1 MKCNTRKFSVAAA
14 TLAMAALILVVAAGV
29 FGGFKTSPPVL
40 AASTSAGASA
50 SSAVSSR
57 AYLHSY
63 NLASK
68 GIAIEGYCPV
78 AYFTEQRAREGS
90 PSFAADFNGVT
101 YFLSSA
107 EAKQAF
113 EADPQAYIPAYG
125 GWCAYGMAVEDKFP
139 VDPTNFKIVDGR
151 LMLFLRNVN
160 VDALALWNRGDQS
173 EYTQRAD
180 AHWRKVSQ

>member
-1 MKCNTRKFSVAAA
+1 MKCKTNKISLMVAAI
-14 TLAMAALILVVAAGV
+14 TLIAIVVVIRTINGNE
-29 FGGFKTSPPVL
+29 GTSPSL
-40 AASTSAGASA
+40 AAAAPKTKH
-50 SSAVSSR
+50 VTSR

-68 GIAIEGYCPV
+68 GVAMEGYCPHT
-78 AYFTEQRAREGS
+78 YFAENKARPGS
-90 PSFAADFNGVT
+90 PDFASDFNGVT
-101 YFLSSA
+101 YYMSSA
-107 EAKQAF
+107 EAKRAF
-113 EADPQAYIPAYG
+113 DANPAKYIPAYG

-160 VDALALWNRGDQS
+160 VDALQLWNKGD
-173 EYTQRAD
+173 ENYYIRKAN